1 MIQLSNRWRQ
11 VEESKTEPIEPH
23 AFVNL
28 VEDTEVSIIDESWR
42 RVLPKVRELRN
53 SEYANTY
60 SQESIDS
67 ATMAAARFVSKMP
80 DNIMAFKGLID
91 FDVQMEDSVEIV
103 FSGRQEARVN
113 LMLDSM
119 DTQEEAFLFY
129 QHNGRMTQTNGYMSD
144 VIEILRQ
151 IL

>member
-1 MIQLSNRWRQ
+1 MELSNFWRQ
-11 VEESKTEPIEPH
+11 LYQARANAVEPQ
-23 AFVNL
+23 AFVNIKD
-28 VEDTEVSIIDESWR
+28 EYIDSDVDGSWR
-42 RVLPKVRELRN
+42 RVLPVVRELRD
-53 SEYANTY
+53 SEDTNTY
-60 SQESIDS
+60 SQKSIDS

-80 DNIMAFKGLID
+80 DRIMTLKGLIG
-91 FDVQMEDSVEIV
+91 FDKQMEDSVEII
-103 FSGRQEARVN
+103 FSGRQEVRVN

-144 VIEILRQ
+144 IIEILRQ

>member
-1 MIQLSNRWRQ
+1 M
-11 VEESKTEPIEPH
+11 T
-23 AFVNL
+23 FVNMKD
-28 VEDTEVSIIDESWR
+28 EYIDNDIDESWR
-42 RVLPKVRELRN
+42 RVMPVVRELRD
-53 SEYANTY
+53 SEYADTY
-60 SQESIDS
+60 TQNSIDS

-80 DNIMAFKGLID
+80 DRIMALKGLID

-103 FSGRQEARVN
+103 FSGRQEVRVN
-113 LMLDSM
+113 LMLDSL

-129 QHNGRMTQTNGYMSD
+129 LHDGRMTQTNGYMSD

>member
-1 MIQLSNRWRQ
+1 MIELSNFRIRLSQ
-11 VEESKTEPIEPH
+11 EPAITAVPQT
-23 AFVNL
+23 FVNL
-28 VEDTEVSIIDESWR
+28 QDDYTDSDIDESWR
-42 RVLPKVRELRN
+42 RVMPMVRELRN

-60 SQESIDS
+60 NQEGIDN
-67 ATMAAARFVSKMP
+67 ATMAAARFVSKIP
-80 DNIMAFKGLID
+80 DSIMALKELID

-129 QHNGRMTQTNGYMSD
+129 KNNGRMTQTNGYMTE

>member
-1 MIQLSNRWRQ
+1 MELSNFWRQ
-11 VEESKTEPIEPH
+11 LYQTRSKEVESMT
-23 AFVNL
+23 FVNMKD
-28 VEDTEVSIIDESWR
+28 EYIGNAIDESWR
-42 RVLPKVRELRN
+42 RVIPVVRELRD
-53 SEYANTY
+53 SEYADTY
-60 SQESIDS
+60 PQNSIDS

-80 DNIMAFKGLID
+80 DRLMALKGLID

-119 DTQEEAFLFY
+119 DSQEEAFLFY
-129 QHNGRMTQTNGYMSD
+129 QHEGRMTQTNGYMSD